1 MNIKNRATRIAMAL
15 SITALIVSQIPM
27 RGETALGSVQQP
39 NDGYPSN
46 RGDNSGSFLGIRG
59 LTNRNA
65 ITGVGLG
72 LLGLGVYSTIID
84 SRSATAAA
92 GATSGVIQNG
102 ILTGVSSKPIYD
114 VLIAMPDDFSET
126 VKLIDAAGLPDILR
140 DDTPYTFFAPTN
152 AATGLIPSQ
161 FRQPENKE
169 ALIKLIKRHTIPGR
183 YTISQLL
190 AMKNGSVLKTLSGE
204 SAIITNR
211 NGELR
216 INNVLV
222 GQNDIPASNGF
233 IHPIEAP
240 LDEEN

>member
-1 MNIKNRATRIAMAL
+1 
-15 SITALIVSQIPM
+15 M

-39 NDGYPSN
+39 TDGYP
-46 RGDNSGSFLGIRG
+46 RQEGDNSGSFLGIRG

-72 LLGLGVYSTIID
+72 LLGLGTYSTILD
-84 SRSATAAA
+84 SRAVGAAAA
-92 GATSGVIQNG
+92 GASGAVQNG
-102 ILTGVSSKPIYD
+102 ILAGVSSKPIYD
-114 VLIAMPDDFSET
+114 VLLSMPDDFSEA
-126 VKLIDAAGLPDILR
+126 VKLIDAAGLPDVLR
-140 DDTPYTFFAPTN
+140 EDTPYTFFAPTN

-161 FRQPENKE
+161 LRQADNK
-169 ALIKLIKRHTIPGR
+169 AVLSKLIKRHTIPGR

-190 AMKNGSVLKTLSGE
+190 AMKNGTVLRTLSGE
-204 SAIITNR
+204 SAIITNK

-222 GQNDIPASNGF
+222 GQNDILASNGF

-240 LDEEN
+240 LEEEE